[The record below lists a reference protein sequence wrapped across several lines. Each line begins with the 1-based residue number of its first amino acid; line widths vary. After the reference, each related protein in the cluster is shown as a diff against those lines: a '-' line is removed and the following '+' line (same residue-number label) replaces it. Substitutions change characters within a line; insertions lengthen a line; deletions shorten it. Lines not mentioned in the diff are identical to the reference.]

1 MDGTYLAD
9 RVADG
14 YALNSLGGNIRQ
26 VFEEIFLEM
35 FTESS
40 MFDVMEMNSFR
51 IRWLQSG
58 CEDSEDGKMEKD
70 KSPARCGQDYSSEN

>member
-1 MDGTYLAD
+1 VDGTYLAD

-51 IRWLQSG
+51 IR
-58 CEDSEDGKMEKD
+58 
-70 KSPARCGQDYSSEN
+70 